1 MKFQSLTKQILKLK
15 MNTMKKFFLLLAIVV
30 SMVAKAQVSKVY
42 LQASGL
48 TCSMCSNAINKAL
61 KTLDFV
67 DKIEADVK
75 SYTFEI
81 SFKPNTQVDF
91 NKIRKKVE
99 DAGFSVSRFVAG
111 VYFNNVQIKHN
122 EPVTIGNYTLS
133 IINGKDQS
141 LNGIQRVKLLDKG
154 FVSSK
159 EFKSNGLSEA
169 PNNAGLY
176 HVSL

>member
-1 MKFQSLTKQILKLK
+1 
-15 MNTMKKFFLLLAIVV
+15 MKKFFLLLAIAI
-30 SMVAKAQVSKVY
+30 SLGTKAQVTKVY

-67 DKIEADVK
+67 DRIESDVK

-81 SFKPNTQVDF
+81 SFKPNAQVDF
-91 NKIRKKVE
+91 DKIKKKVE
-99 DAGFSVSRFVAG
+99 DAGFSVSRFVAAIH
-111 VYFNNVQIKHN
+111 FNNVQLKEN
-122 EPVTIGNYTLS
+122 GSVTIGNYTFS
-133 IINGKDQS
+133 IINGKEQS

-159 EFKSNGLSEA
+159 EYKGSVFDKVAIS
-169 PNNAGLY
+169 AGVY
-176 HVSL
+176 RASL